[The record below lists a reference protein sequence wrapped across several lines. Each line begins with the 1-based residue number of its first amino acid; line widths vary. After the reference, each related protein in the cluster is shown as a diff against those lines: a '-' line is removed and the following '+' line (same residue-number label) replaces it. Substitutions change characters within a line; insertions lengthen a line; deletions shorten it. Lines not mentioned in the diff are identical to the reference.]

1 MDFRCNILKRN
12 AHLYMP
18 RCCAVHNLARAVQP
32 KGYTGMRQVWVVE
45 YRASENALSNLES
58 ITLLS
63 SLKWMGFF
71 KYFIVGKK
79 LNDVSIDTRMEK
91 NAKIL
96 MSNCQN

>member
-18 RCCAVHNLARAVQP
+18 RCCAVHNLACTVQP
-32 KGYTGMRQVWVVE
+32 KGYTGMRQVWVME

-71 KYFIVGKK
+71 KYFIVDKK
-79 LNDVSIDTRMEK
+79 LNDVLIDTRMEK